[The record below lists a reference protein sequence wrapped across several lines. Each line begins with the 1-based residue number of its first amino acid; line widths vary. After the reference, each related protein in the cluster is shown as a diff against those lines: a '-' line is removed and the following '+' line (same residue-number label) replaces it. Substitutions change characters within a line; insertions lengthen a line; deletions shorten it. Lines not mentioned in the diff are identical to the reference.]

1 MRDNARY
8 APIGASALSSALVA
22 MWAFGVVVGH
32 DEQVRFAVRETA
44 YVSATFFLF
53 AYVARPLHLL
63 AASAV
68 SAYIVRARRQ
78 FGLAAALAHT
88 VHFGF
93 VVALFETVAT
103 ATTSIVTVVF
113 GGFGFVVYWAMA
125 ATSNDASVRALG
137 PNWKRLHRFGIHYL
151 WFIYF
156 VTFLGAAAHRPF
168 DWVFIAVFVNALAM
182 RIYLWTRRRATLS
195 APAA

>member
-1 MRDNARY
+1 MRDSARY
-8 APIGASALSSALVA
+8 LPIGVSALLSVLVA
-22 MWAFGVVVGH
+22 GWAYGVLAVPE
-32 DEQVRFAVRETA
+32 EQVRFAVRETA
-44 YVSATFFLF
+44 YVSAMFFLC
-53 AYVARPLHLL
+53 AYVARPLHAL

-68 SAYIVRARRQ
+68 STYLVRARRQ
-78 FGLAAALAHT
+78 VGLAAALAHT

-93 VVALFETVAT
+93 VVTLFETVAT
-103 ATTSIVTVVF
+103 ATTSVVTVLF
-113 GGFGFVVYWAMA
+113 GGLGFVVYWAMA
-125 ATSNDASVRALG
+125 ATSNDASLRTLG

-182 RIYLWTRRRATLS
+182 RVYLWMRRRAIAG
-195 APAA
+195 APA